1 MSSNPNMQDLLRA
14 LALLLARMEQ
24 RENQLHASLQQRGQA
39 AHAELQQLQHRLLA
53 IVGSAQASISEQ
65 ASAAMAPA
73 ASEYRRVVA
82 EAENQL
88 RRTSRIVWGWYL
100 ALAGLAL
107 ILAMLGG
114 GVLGYYQRELAAARD
129 ALARHDN
136 ALPVLQAFQ
145 ASDASLC
152 DGHLCIHAD
161 ATAPRYGQDQ
171 QYIRA
176 KAR

>member
-1 MSSNPNMQDLLRA
+1 MSSTPNMQDLLRA

-53 IVGSAQASISEQ
+53 IVVSAQASISEQ

-88 RRTSRIVWGWYL
+88 RRTSRFVWGWYL

-114 GVLGYYQRELAAARD
+114 GVPGYYKRELATARD

-161 ATAPRYGQDQ
+161 ATAPRYGDNK
-171 QYIRA
+171 QYVRA

>member
-1 MSSNPNMQDLLRA
+1 MSSTPNMQDLLRA
-14 LALLLARMEQ
+14 LALLLAKMEQ

-53 IVGSAQASISEQ
+53 IVVSAQASISEQ

-88 RRTSRIVWGWYL
+88 RTSRFVWGWYL

-114 GVLGYYQRELAAARD
+114 GVLGYYQRELATARD
-129 ALARHDN
+129 ALAQHDN

-161 ATAPRYGQDQ
+161 ATAPRYGDNK
-171 QYIRA
+171 QYVRA

>member
-1 MSSNPNMQDLLRA
+1 MSNDDNARDLLQA

-24 RENQLHASLQQRGQA
+24 RENQLHASLEHKAQA
-39 AHAELQQLQHRLLA
+39 AHAELQQLQHRLSH
-53 IVGSAQASISEQ
+53 IVSNAQTSISEQ
-65 ASAAMAPA
+65 ATAAMSPLAR
-73 ASEYRRVVA
+73 EYGQAVA
-82 EAENQL
+82 GVATQL
-88 RRTSRIVWGWYL
+88 RSASRIVWGWYL
-100 ALAGLAL
+100 ALAGLGMLMAL
-107 ILAMLGG
+107 LAW
-114 GVLGYYQRELAAARD
+114 GVLGYYQRELDDARQ

-152 DGHLCIHAD
+152 DGHLCIRAD
-161 ATAPRYGQDQ
+161 TTALRYGQDK

>member
-1 MSSNPNMQDLLRA
+1 MSRNPNAQDLLQA
-14 LALLLARMEQ
+14 LALMLARMEQ
-24 RENQLHASLQQRGQA
+24 RESQLHASLQNTAQS
-39 AHAELQQLQHRLLA
+39 AHNELQQLQHRLANCVGNTQNA
-53 IVGSAQASISEQ
+53 ISQQA
-65 ASAAMAPA
+65 AAVMAPVTTEC
-73 ASEYRRVVA
+73 SRTVA
-82 EAENQL
+82 DMTTQL
-88 RRTSRIVWGWYL
+88 RKASRIVWAWYL

-129 ALARHDN
+129 ALAQHDN
-136 ALPVLQAFQ
+136 ALPVLQAYQ

-161 ATAPRYGQDQ
+161 ATAPRYGQNK

>member
-24 RENQLHASLQQRGQA
+24 RENQLHASLQQHGQA

-88 RRTSRIVWGWYL
+88 RRTSRVVWGWYITLTAL
-100 ALAGLAL
+100 ALLLAT
-107 ILAMLGG
+107 IGW

-152 DGHLCIHAD
+152 DGHLCIRAD
-161 ATAPRYGQDQ
+161 ATAPRYGDNK
-171 QYIRA
+171 QYVRA